1 MTEIIE
7 SPLNGRIKVKS
18 FLGRF
23 SVWVG
28 GYEQSGPLVERV
40 WKKALQ
46 EVVSP
51 RQDHLLRKVLI
62 LGLGC
67 GVAAKLISE
76 KYPKAK
82 ITGVEIDPQMIDIGR
97 RYFSLGG
104 IPNLKVICAD
114 AKDFFRNNKVK
125 YDLILVDAYIG
136 NRAADFPKAN
146 LPLTKTGFAI
156 FNVLKDNKNTVSVV
170 KLGSQNAK
178 FPHKFS

>member
-28 GYEQSGPLVERV
+28 GYEQSGPLVKKV
-40 WKKALQ
+40 WEKALKA
-46 EVVSP
+46 VTLSP
-51 RQDHLLRKVLI
+51 RLVLI

-97 RYFSLGG
+97 RHFSLGG

-125 YDLILVDAYIG
+125 YDLVLVDAYIG
-136 NRAADFPKAN
+136 NSAADFSKAN
-146 LPLTKTGFAI
+146 LPLTKTGLAV

-178 FPHKFS
+178 LPHKFS